1 MAAYTISHQDLGRM
15 KNEIVSRDHRIVK
28 SEEARKRDSVVNKG
42 LAVGEAL
49 LGAFGFCYLRGQ
61 MEDPNTG
68 AWNVPGTSVDV
79 EAITFLGLTAAAFA
93 AQYYKPAAAYG
104 NHVAY
109 VAAGIGG
116 HYAGQLGRKM
126 GRTGKFSLVAG
137 VPGIGG
143 VPGVGGLPQYDP
155 LSLNNTQ
162 FSAPYADEV
171 EISLASS
178 GI

>member
-15 KNEIVSRDHRIVK
+15 KSEIVSRDNRIAL
-28 SEEARKRDSVVNKG
+28 SESKRQKESVVNKG

-49 LGAFGFCYLRGQ
+49 LGSFGFCYLRGQ

-68 AWNVPGTSVDV
+68 AWNVPGTTVDV
-79 EAITFLGLTAAAFA
+79 EAITFLGLTAGAFA
-93 AQYYKPAAAYG
+93 AMYHKKTAPFS
-104 NHVAY
+104 NHIAFL
-109 VAAGIGG
+109 AAGIGG

-143 VPGVGGLPQYDP
+143 VPGIAGLPQYDP
-155 LSLNNTQ
+155 NSYNPTQ

-171 EISLASS
+171 EDSLASS